1 LVLGRR
7 NTTEGERGTEHRKGQ
22 SKGVVVLLRHT
33 STMDEDDCWSSASG
47 RLAQHLGMA
56 SRQSWRTGDVRGAAQ
71 RAAAA
76 LQRNGTRQAVG
87 DGLVDVAPGEAG
99 KAGGDGRSDVGD
111 AGDSA
116 RGSTTWPGAA
126 SSHVPHAPLMLVL
139 WYIAVRGVPACCRLL
154 AHYLT
159 RRKEREVGPTMSRW
173 CVGTVVGEGG
183 FRARVHRRGSGGAS
197 ARGRCRARER
207 TRERWGTARD
217 ILVTACGMYIWTRGQ
232 MDIYDVDL
240 SRKEI

>member
-1 LVLGRR
+1 MHVIGLLVGSCMWLLEWCSVLACSKRASAFWFWARR
-7 NTTEGERGTEHRKGQ
+7 NTTERERGTEHRKGQ

-126 SSHVPHAPLMLVL
+126 SNHVPHAPLMLVL

-154 AHYLT
+154 AHYLLALLC
-159 RRKEREVGPTMSRW
+159 S
-173 CVGTVVGEGG
+173 
-183 FRARVHRRGSGGAS
+183 
-197 ARGRCRARER
+197 
-207 TRERWGTARD
+207 
-217 ILVTACGMYIWTRGQ
+217 
-232 MDIYDVDL
+232 IY
-240 SRKEI
+240 